1 MVSISPAVRNE
12 NPRFSGRVV
21 ADSCERHEYGCALLR
36 SAGWRELCGWDLS
49 YTSEVKLRILG
60 SFGGDS
66 PSCRMTSF
74 LIDDIVAVDAGAITR
89 SLTIPQQH
97 TIRHVVITHTHM
109 DHTASLPFLIE
120 NIFGSNSEPVSIY
133 CTNRVLAGVRKHLFN
148 NDTWPD
154 FTRIPNRLYP
164 SVRFEEIEQDVP
176 FHIRGLKAGDL
187 EVTAIPVNHIVPTTG
202 LLLRQGGSSVLF
214 TSDTG
219 PTERV
224 WQVANHTE
232 DLAAV
237 ITECSF
243 PNRLQEVAD
252 VSLHL
257 SPQTLAAELA
267 KLRRRVP
274 VYLYHFKPPY
284 VDELRDE
291 LAATKLPHPVIELEQ
306 DRTYEF

>member
-1 MVSISPAVRNE
+1 VPYSYVKVSGI
-12 NPRFSGRVV
+12 
-21 ADSCERHEYGCALLR
+21 LR
-36 SAGWRELCGWDLS
+36 EM
-49 YTSEVKLRILG
+49 EFRILG

-74 LIDDIVAVDAGAITR
+74 VIDGLVAVDAGAITR
-89 SLTIPQQH
+89 ALSIEEQRA
-97 TIRHVVITHTHM
+97 IRHVLVTHTHM

-120 NIFGSNSEPVSIY
+120 NTFGVNSEPLSIY
-133 CTNRVLAGVRKHLFN
+133 CTKRVLAGVRKHLFN

-154 FTRIPNRLYP
+154 FSRIPNKLYP
-164 SVRFEEIEQDVP
+164 SIRFEVIEPEVSFSIGDLP
-176 FHIRGLKAGDL
+176 GGDL

-202 LLLRQGGSSVLF
+202 LLIRQGSSSIIF

-219 PTERV
+219 PTDRIWE
-224 WQVANHTE
+224 VANQTN
-232 DLAAV
+232 DLKAI

-257 SPQTLAAELA
+257 SPQTLAVELA
-267 KLRRRVP
+267 KLERDVP

-284 VDELRDE
+284 VDELRAE
-291 LAATKLPHPVIELEQ
+291 LKTTELRHPVIEIEQ
-306 DRTYEF
+306 DKTYDF